1 MPFLPRWGWELIL
14 STAYPSKP
22 DPFKQVQVDA
32 SYENRVMIA
41 ATYDICYCDENCL
54 NSVYCFK
61 ATVVFMCVGMRM
73 REGER
78 ERERDIERDDDGTNR
93 LREMRKLN
101 PTHPFLPKRVNYP
114 TYRFYFNSI

>member
-1 MPFLPRWGWELIL
+1 MVHEPRFVLASLFGSSDLGQSIVGVKSLSSGACDLPFLPRWGWELIL

-54 NSVYCFK
+54 NSVYWFK
-61 ATVVFMCVGMRM
+61 AAVVFMCVGMRM

-78 ERERDIERDDDGTNR
+78 EREI
-93 LREMRKLN
+93 
-101 PTHPFLPKRVNYP
+101 
-114 TYRFYFNSI
+114 